1 MHNLLFL
8 HGMPNTSKSIEPVI
22 ELLSK
27 NFNVINFDWMSN
39 NKSMKEMTFQI
50 SEKIKLFDS
59 LSIFGM
65 DWGGIIGPRV
75 AYYNKDKIIE
85 NIILCNCG
93 LPYSEGC
100 EIVFEGKSIED
111 HIKPTSIEEFEN
123 SLNDVGNGIAFKKF
137 VSYVQT
143 TDVID
148 VNKIIDILTFFDH
161 KIKIDDYEIHKNLP
175 LQMDKELDISDSVK
189 KYIDNFKNFYY
200 IESKNCSISSEG
212 AKTFSFAKKIFSIED
227 AGHLVTLDQPNEL
240 VKIINEIIL

>member
-22 ELLSK
+22 ESLSK

-175 LQMDKELDISDSVK
+175 LQMDKELDISDLVK

-200 IESKNCSISSEG
+200 IESKNCSISPEG
-212 AKTFSFAKKIFSIED
+212 TKTFSFAKKIFSIED

>member
-22 ELLSK
+22 ESLSK

-161 KIKIDDYEIHKNLP
+161 KIKIDDYEI
-175 LQMDKELDISDSVK
+175 
-189 KYIDNFKNFYY
+189 
-200 IESKNCSISSEG
+200 
-212 AKTFSFAKKIFSIED
+212 
-227 AGHLVTLDQPNEL
+227 
-240 VKIINEIIL
+240 